1 MNKDQIF
8 RPFLTGS
15 RIYLREVRLTDVNE
29 SYYKWM
35 NDPEVTQYLE
45 SRFYPQSM
53 ESISEFVK
61 NQTGDQN
68 NVFLAIILK
77 EGDFHIG
84 NIKIGPI
91 NWIHRFAEVGI
102 LIGDKTSWGKG
113 YGTEAIGLVVKYAFN
128 ILNLHKL
135 TAGCYNSNQGSLKAF
150 QKNGFEVEGVRKKH
164 SFHNGE
170 YIDAILLGLLNPNW
184 GCNNEID

>member
-1 MNKDQIF
+1 
-8 RPFLTGS
+8 
-15 RIYLREVRLTDVNE
+15 LREVRVSDVNDN
-29 SYYKWM
+29 YYRWM
-35 NDPEVTQYLE
+35 NDPEITQYLE
-45 SRFYPQSM
+45 SRFYPNSM
-53 ESISEFVK
+53 ESLQKYVK
-61 NQTGDQN
+61 RKLGNPDEI
-68 NVFLAIILK
+68 FLAIINK
-77 EGDFHIG
+77 ERDFHIG

-91 NWIHRFAEVGI
+91 NWIHRVAEVGI

-150 QKNGFEVEGVRKKH
+150 QKNGFEIEGIRKKH
-164 SFHNGE
+164 NFHNGK

-184 GCNNEID
+184 GK